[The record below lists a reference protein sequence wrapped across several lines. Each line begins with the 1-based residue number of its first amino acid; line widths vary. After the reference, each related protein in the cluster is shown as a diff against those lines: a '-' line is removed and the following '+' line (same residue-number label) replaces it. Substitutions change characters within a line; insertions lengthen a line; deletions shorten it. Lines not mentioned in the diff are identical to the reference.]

1 MKIRTD
7 FVSNSSSSS
16 FVLVGKIYSYDAIIE
31 YLEKNFPDIVDE
43 INRKNIEDGYDT
55 SYETIED
62 VIDNEGIHAAIDI
75 LTTKFNANLKY
86 EFEADDYE
94 TYNICLGIDPKEMKD
109 NETLGEFKA
118 KVNAE
123 LDKLNIPYSED
134 NSEYVGFVYG
144 GSDAS
149 GSSWFYSRG

>member
-31 YLEKNFPDIVDE
+31 YIEKNFPDIVDE
-43 INRKNIEDGYDT
+43 INRKNIKDGYDT

-62 VIDNEGIHAAIDI
+62 VIDGEGIYTII
-75 LTTKFNANLKY
+75 ETLTMKFNANLKY

-94 TYNICLGIDPKEMKD
+94 TFNICLGIDPKEMKD

-123 LDKLNIPYSED
+123 LDKLNIPNSD
-134 NSEYVGFVYG
+134 NVDFVYG

>member
-31 YLEKNFPDIVDE
+31 YIEKNFPDIVDE

-55 SYETIED
+55 SYETIEA
-62 VIDNEGIHAAIDI
+62 VIDNEGIYTII
-75 LTTKFNANLKY
+75 ETLIMKFNANLKY

-94 TYNICLGIDPKEMKD
+94 TFNICLGINPKEMKD

-118 KVNAE
+118 KVNVE
-123 LDKLNIPYSED
+123 LDKLNIP
-134 NSEYVGFVYG
+134 NSKDVDFVYG

-149 GSSWFYSRG
+149 GTSWFYSCG

>member
-16 FVLVGKIYSYDAIIE
+16 FVLVGKIYSYDAIVE

-43 INRKNIEDGYDT
+43 INKENSKNGYDT
-55 SYETIED
+55 SYETFED
-62 VIDNEGIHAAIDI
+62 VIDNEGIYTVIDA

-94 TYNICLGIDPKEMKD
+94 TFNICLGIDPKEMKD

-123 LDKLNIPYSED
+123 LDKLNIP
-134 NSEYVGFVYG
+134 NSENVGFVYG

-149 GSSWFYSRG
+149 GTSWFYSRG

>member
-7 FVSNSSSSS
+7 YVSNSSSSS

-43 INRKNIEDGYDT
+43 INRKNSENGYDT

-62 VIDNEGIHAAIDI
+62 AIDNEGIYAVIDA
-75 LTTKFNANLKY
+75 LTTKFNVNLKY

-94 TYNICLGIDPKEMKD
+94 TFNICLGIDPKEMKD

-123 LDKLNIPYSED
+123 LDKLNIPNSED
-134 NSEYVGFVYG
+134 VDFVYG

-149 GSSWFYSRG
+149 GTSWFYSRG